1 MYHAVKIEQL
11 SENQISKLLR
21 GQPVRVKHD
30 VNGEHTLKLSEEQA
44 KKVARAY
51 KKGSGCNI
59 QLDPYQIDNLQ
70 DLKGTGIKSTLKKF
84 GKKVFREG
92 KKYVLKEGRKLGRK
106 ALRETEKYLLDDVIP
121 QVDRRARIKK
131 NELERQYLRDD
142 DRDYYDA
149 PFQDYDDVNG
159 EGIGR
164 FLKKTRKALR
174 PVGRVA
180 GRFVKR
186 AVNDVVF
193 PVGKAALTAAVLGG
207 AGTKP
212 RGRPKGGALRPAGG
226 ALIPAGY

>member
-21 GQPVRVKHD
+21 GQPVRVKHST
-30 VNGEHTLKLSEEQA
+30 NGEHTLKLSEEQS

-51 KKGSGCNI
+51 KKGSACNI

-70 DLKGTGIKSTLKKF
+70 ELKGTGLKSTLKKF

-92 KKYVLKEGRKLGRK
+92 KKYALKEGRKLGRK
-106 ALRETEKYLLDDVIP
+106 ALRETEKYLLDDVLG
-121 QVDRRARIKK
+121 QVDRKARIKK

-149 PFQDYDDVNG
+149 PFQDYDNVNG
-159 EGIGR
+159 EGIKR

-186 AVNDVVF
+186 AVNDVVI
-193 PVGKAALTAAVLGG
+193 PVARAGLMASVMG

-212 RGRPKGGALRPAGG
+212 RGRPKGGALRPAGSG
-226 ALIPAGY
+226 LVPAGY

>member
-21 GQPVRVKHD
+21 GQPVRVKHA

-70 DLKGTGIKSTLKKF
+70 ELKGTGLKSTLKKF

-106 ALRETEKYLLDDVIP
+106 ALRETEKYLLDDVLP

-142 DRDYYDA
+142 DREYYDA

-164 FLKKTRKALR
+164 FLRKSKRFLK

-186 AVNDVVF
+186 AVNDVVI
-193 PVGKAALTAAVLGG
+193 PVAKAGLMSAVLG
-207 AGTKP
+207 AGKP

>member
-21 GQPVRVKHD
+21 GQPVRVKHA

-70 DLKGTGIKSTLKKF
+70 ELKGTGLKSTLKKF
-84 GKKVFREG
+84 AKKAFREG
-92 KKYVLKEGRKLGRK
+92 KKYVVKEGKKLGRK
-106 ALRETEKYLLDDVIP
+106 GLREAEKYLLDDVLG
-121 QVDRRARIKK
+121 QVDRKARIKK
-131 NELERQYLRDD
+131 QELERQYLRDD
-142 DRDYYDA
+142 DREYYDA
-149 PFQDYDDVNG
+149 PFQDYDNVNG

-186 AVNDVVF
+186 AVNDVVI
-193 PVGKAALTAAVLGG
+193 PVAKAGLMASVMG
-207 AGTKP
+207 AGSK
-212 RGRPKGGALRPAGG
+212 RGRPPKRGGALRPAGG
-226 ALIPAGY
+226 ALVPAGY